1 MHLYNLLSLISSACA
16 GATMGSFLLL
26 TVIHKPVLS
35 NQLKAVSLSRIYA
48 RFYRL
53 NGALCLVGGLMA
65 ALLNNRQ
72 AALLFAI
79 IAVSYVFN
87 NMHLLKG
94 INAQLQGDTGSRQQG
109 NLGSLYLLQNSM
121 HFLQFLGS
129 AWVVYLLN

>member
-1 MHLYNLLSLISSACA
+1 MLLYNLITLISSACA

-26 TVIHKPVLS
+26 TVIHKSVLS
-35 NQLKAVSLSRIYA
+35 NQLKAASLSRIYA

-53 NGALCLVGGLMA
+53 NGALCLIGGLLA
-65 ALLNNRQ
+65 ALVNNRQ

-94 INAQLQGDTGSRQQG
+94 INTQLQSDTGRRQQG
-109 NLGSLYLLQNSM
+109 TLGNLYLLQNSM

-129 AWVVYLLN
+129 AWVIYLLN

>member
-1 MHLYNLLSLISSACA
+1 MLLYNLITLISSACA

-26 TVIHKPVLS
+26 TVIHKPVLG
-35 NQLKAVSLSRIYA
+35 NQLKAAPLSRIYA

-53 NGALCLVGGLMA
+53 NGALCLIGGLLA
-65 ALLNNRQ
+65 ALVNNRQ

-94 INAQLQGDTGSRQQG
+94 INARLQGDTGSRQQG
-109 NLGSLYLLQNSM
+109 TLDNLYLLQNSM

-129 AWVVYLLN
+129 AWAIYLLN